1 VFSNQARRLLTVLS
15 LLLVFTRAD
24 AADGPVRPT
33 WSKHFAKVT
42 DPDIRQ
48 TLRAYQKQGW
58 LSVFLEKGRHLSGK
72 ELIRSAQA
80 TRSELVKTIARDEA
94 YLHRAGV
101 SYATSRAS
109 QSDCQTALRGVL
121 AVVCDERR
129 RSSELSAIEGL
140 LELLPAYSAQL
151 PAPPKSS
158 RYGLVDGK
166 EVARV
171 EVTVGTASR
180 APRQIDVLDTSK
192 SVQAQV
198 GDTLIVHLAIG
209 DSTVA
214 SGVSITPAFDVL
226 ELPTG
231 KLRGATR
238 RYFPALA
245 AKTGTATL
253 QFFGPLVQDVTPT
266 ASEKGGASDNWA
278 GYVVPGGPFG
288 FISGSWSVPSVFS
301 DKSGQSAHWIGIG
314 GEGSDSLIQIGT
326 ESDYSDGT
334 LGIGGGESYYAW
346 YELVPQTTCSF
357 IITWEC
363 STTLGEK
370 VFPGDQ
376 MFASITSVDPPLP
389 GSKAPWRLVLQDLA
403 PDNSWTSTTTLSFE
417 AVKLATAEWI
427 LEAPQDCN
435 LLSCSLQPLP
445 NFPGMTFDSFNG
457 KLQLVGSD
465 SATAINPGFT
475 TNQAV
480 KMNAPPDRVATPSA
494 PDLDRD
500 GFTVNLGPDAGLPP
514 PPLLLTYS
522 LPNAAVGSAYS
533 YNFETSGAIFEVPV
547 VWALPAE
554 NLPPGMQFANGVISG
569 TPQGAGTYII
579 TLKASEA
586 ANYSA
591 VMIQSVSLTVLAAW
605 PGPPDFV
612 VASPPAIGLAGGG
625 NTGGGAPKPCSG
637 EALLSVTPTN
647 GFSGSVQLSVPA
659 DAPYRAVTFTPN
671 PVQIGEVA
679 TSTTTMSIRYEQCP
693 AVSVNLDL
701 TATSG
706 SISHSFIIPVKP
718 PPPTCGA
725 KGLPPC
731 R

>member
-1 VFSNQARRLLTVLS
+1 VFSNQARRLLVFLS

-24 AADGPVRPT
+24 AADAPVRPT
-33 WSKHFAKVT
+33 WSKHFAEVT
-42 DPDIRQ
+42 APDIRQ
-48 TLRAYQKQGW
+48 TLRRYQKQGW
-58 LSVFLEKGRHLSGK
+58 LSVFLEKGGHVSGK
-72 ELIRSAQA
+72 ELIVQAQVA
-80 TRSELVKTIARDEA
+80 RSELVRTIARDEA

-101 SYATSRAS
+101 SYATSRPS
-109 QSDCQTALRGVL
+109 QRDCETAVRGVF
-121 AVVCDERR
+121 AAVCDERR

-140 LELLPAYSAQL
+140 IELLPAYSAQL

-158 RYGLVDGK
+158 RYGLVDGR
-166 EVARV
+166 EVAQV

-209 DSTVA
+209 ESTVA

-226 ELPTG
+226 ELPAG

-266 ASEKGGASDNWA
+266 ASEKGGATDNWA

-288 FISGSWSVPSVFS
+288 FVSGSWSVPYVLS

-314 GEGSDSLIQIGT
+314 GLGKDTLIQIGT
-326 ESDYSDGT
+326 ESDYSHDAFGFGSEET
-334 LGIGGGESYYAW
+334 YYAW
-346 YELVPQTTCSF
+346 YELYPQTECFLDTY
-357 IITWEC
+357 EC
-363 STTLGEK
+363 STNLGEK

-376 MFASITSVDPPLP
+376 MFATITSVDPPLP
-389 GSKAPWRLVLQDLA
+389 GSKGPWRLVIQDLA
-403 PDNSWTSTTTLSFE
+403 PDNSWTFTTTVSFE
-417 AVKLATAEWI
+417 AVTLATAEWI
-427 LEAPQDCN
+427 LEAPTWCN
-435 LLSCSLQPLP
+435 PFCSLQPLP
-445 NFPGMTFDSFNG
+445 NFPGITFDSFNG
-457 KLQLVGSD
+457 KLQLMGSD
-465 SATAINPGFT
+465 SATAINPGLT
-475 TNQAV
+475 TNQAI
-480 KMNAPPDRVATPSA
+480 KMSDPPDRVATPSA

-500 GFTVNLGPDAGLPP
+500 GFVVNLGPDAGLPP
-514 PPLLLTYS
+514 PPLLLTYL
-522 LPNAAVGSAYS
+522 LPNAAVGSPYS
-533 YNFETSGAIFEVPV
+533 YDLQTNGAVYGVPV
-547 VWALPAE
+547 VWTLPAE
-554 NLPPGMQFANGVISG
+554 NLPPGMQFANGIISG
-569 TPQGAGTYII
+569 TPQGAGTYVI

-612 VASPPAIGLAGGG
+612 VLPPGAIGLAGGG
-625 NTGGGAPKPCSG
+625 DTSGGAPKPCSG

-647 GFSGSVQLSVPA
+647 GFSGSVQLSVAA
-659 DAPYRAVTFTPN
+659 DAPYRTVTFTAN
-671 PVQIGEVA
+671 PVQIGEVT

-693 AVSVNLDL
+693 TVPVNLDL

-706 SISHSFIIPVKP
+706 SISHSFTIPVKP
-718 PPPTCGA
+718 PPSTCGA
-725 KGLPPC
+725 NGLPPC